1 MKILVDEMLKSQPE
15 FSNKCDW
22 GKLSIGDW
30 LDLLQIQPQF
40 ADKCDW
46 GKLNVSNSLVDM
58 LMKQP
63 QLSVHCDTAVIHG
76 EGKAELLKKHPESA
90 KCFPEQL
97 RQ

>member
-1 MKILVDEMLKSQPE
+1 MKILVDEMLKNQPE
-15 FSNKCDW
+15 FSN
-22 GKLSIGDW
+22 
-30 LDLLQIQPQF
+30 
-40 ADKCDW
+40 KCDW